1 MNYTTFS
8 PHADL
13 ASFVKC
19 YWELEVAAD
28 PDVQKQR
35 IIPDGYIEMFF
46 ILGDDVRRFTTETDY
61 ILQPRAMVLGQ
72 ITEPFYIQPSGYVHS
87 FAIRFYPYG
96 FAHFVH
102 VPLKE
107 LANKETPLETLF
119 PEGTVLQEKVESAG
133 STPERIAVM
142 ENYLLGRLTE
152 KSTIDKVVKN
162 TVDTLL
168 GTKGNARIGTILE
181 RNGINRR
188 QLERKFFQQVGLSPK
203 QLGKVIRL
211 QYALQRLLNREK
223 GNLTE
228 IAYDSDY
235 YDQAHFTRDFREF
248 TGISPKDF
256 PDDAGMELSSR
267 LYTD

>member
-1 MNYTTFS
+1 MNYETFP

-13 ASFVKC
+13 ASFVNC
-19 YWELEVAAD
+19 YWELEVEAD

-46 ILGDDVRRFTTETDY
+46 ILGDDVKRFVTDTGY

-72 ITEPFYIQPSGYVHS
+72 ITEPFYIQPTGYVKT

-96 FAHFVH
+96 FANFVR
-102 VPLKE
+102 VPLKD
-107 LANKETPLETLF
+107 LVNKETPLEELL
-119 PEGTVLQEKVESAG
+119 PGSAALQEKIENAG
-133 STPERIAVM
+133 STQERIAVI
-142 ENYLLGRLTE
+142 ENYLLGLLTE
-152 KSTIDKVVKN
+152 KSTIDNIVKS

-168 GTKGNARIGTILE
+168 STRGNVRINAILE
-181 RNGINRR
+181 GSGINRR
-188 QLERKFFQQVGLSPK
+188 QLERKFYQQVGLSPK

-211 QYALQRLLNREK
+211 QYALQRLVNRQSD
-223 GNLTE
+223 NLTG

-248 TGISPKDF
+248 TGITPKDF
-256 PDDAGMELSSR
+256 PDDAGMELSAIFHTR
-267 LYTD
+267 

>member
-1 MNYTTFS
+1 MNYETFS

-13 ASFVKC
+13 ASFVNC
-19 YWELEVAAD
+19 YWELEVEAD

-46 ILGDDVRRFTTETDY
+46 ILGDDVKRFVTDTDY
-61 ILQPRAMVLGQ
+61 ILQPRAMILGQ
-72 ITEPFYIQPSGYVHS
+72 ITEPFYIQPTGYVQT

-96 FAHFVH
+96 FANFVR
-102 VPLKE
+102 VPLKD
-107 LANKETPLETLF
+107 LVNKETPLEELF
-119 PEGTVLQEKVESAG
+119 PGSAVLQKKIENAG
-133 STPERIAVM
+133 NTQERIAVI
-142 ENYLLGRLTE
+142 ENYLRGLLTE
-152 KSTIDKVVKN
+152 ETTVDSIVKN

-168 GTKGNARIGTILE
+168 NTKGNASISAILQE
-181 RNGINRR
+181 NRINRR
-188 QLERKFFQQVGLSPK
+188 QLERKFFQQMGLSPK

-211 QYALQRLLNREK
+211 QYALQRLVNRQA

-256 PDDAGMELSSR
+256 PDDAGMELSAIFHTR
-267 LYTD
+267 